1 MQMKRGL
8 FARAAGMVLMIAVLA
23 GSLIRCS
30 LTAHAASETTY
41 SNAAQIAQI
50 VFQGYN
56 GGTYGPITVTKGTWS
71 KGSSSRTVYLVT
83 MSGTETVSNQTTG
96 YLTDAL
102 AGFNLNNKYYS
113 NGVSVIMTNIPVNSN
128 LILAGH
134 SLGGM
139 VAQQVAADSRIK
151 TCYNVM
157 NTVCFGSPLLAA
169 GTREGVVKRLGDTSD
184 LVPYMSGSLINNT
197 AWAIAGLNRE
207 NGGYGL
213 DAYSAHVKSY
223 LRTDEWGK
231 YDVTGCKYGSAK
243 LTLDLSTLNYYHS
256 STYVE

>member
-1 MQMKRGL
+1 MPKGL
-8 FARAAGMVLMIAVLA
+8 QHKGIVRRNKMLYAAVQLFLKNGYEKTTTASIARAAGMVLMIAVLA

-113 NGVSVIMTNIPVNSN
+113 NVVSVIMTNIPVNSN

-157 NTVCFGSPLLAA
+157 NTVIITIAIIARINANFLIMFIF
-169 GTREGVVKRLGDTSD
+169 VV
-184 LVPYMSGSLINNT
+184 Y
-197 AWAIAGLNRE
+197 
-207 NGGYGL
+207 
-213 DAYSAHVKSY
+213 
-223 LRTDEWGK
+223 
-231 YDVTGCKYGSAK
+231 
-243 LTLDLSTLNYYHS
+243 
-256 STYVE
+256 